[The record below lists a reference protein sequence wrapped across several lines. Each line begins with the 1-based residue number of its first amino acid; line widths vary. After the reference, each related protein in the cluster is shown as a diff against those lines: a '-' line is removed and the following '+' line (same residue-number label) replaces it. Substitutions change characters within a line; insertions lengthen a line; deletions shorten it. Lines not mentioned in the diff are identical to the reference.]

1 MPRQAQDQVFDLV
14 VVGGGPG
21 GYPAAIR
28 AAQLGLRTALV
39 EKERPGGVCL
49 NWGCIPTKAML
60 RSAEVLETARHGA
73 EYGVLADNVRLD
85 YAAVLA
91 RKDRV
96 VKSLTDGVAG
106 LLAASG
112 VTVTIG
118 HARLTGPGSV
128 AVVGVGEA
136 PLGPGGPRYNAPAA
150 GDGAPV
156 ATLEARNLLL
166 ATGSTPALLPVPGI
180 DLPGVVSS
188 DGAFLLEEVP
198 RRIVIV
204 GASAVGAE
212 WATMFQAFGSEVTM
226 VELLPRLLPAE
237 DEDIGKA
244 LARSF
249 ARRGIKVET
258 GRTVTG
264 IAPAGD
270 RAPPLL
276 VTVADPDGSNP
287 RQVEADV
294 VLVGVGRRPNTAGL
308 DLEKAGVATD
318 GRGWVEVDDRLRTS
332 APGVHAVGD
341 VTGRVLLAHVA
352 SHQGLVA
359 AGVMAGHDERMD
371 YRAVPAATFTHP
383 EVASVGLTEAAARES
398 GHDVAV
404 GRFPFSALGRAQTF
418 GGVEGLVKVVAERSS
433 GQVLGVHVIG
443 PGASDLIPEGVL
455 AMQLRATLADIAATI
470 HAHPTLGEGTMEA
483 ALVALGL
490 PVHLPPFRR
499 PAADSGDRPAV
510 ESRKRPRSGAVD
522 SPGRSTPGSATLP
535 HRGAEPGAGP
545 LKAAP
550 GTRPTAAPAPAH
562 GPGPEP
568 TPALTPAGPR
578 APRFDLTVR
587 VDVTRLLEFQA
598 ELNRQL
604 GATGTQVGLT
614 DLVVKSCAGLLAAS
628 PELNASFGG
637 DRLLVHKRV
646 HVGVAVDGAALV
658 PAVRDADRKRVA
670 RIAEEVAALSERAR
684 AGRLG
689 PEEAGRAAFTV
700 SSLGVDQFTAVLE
713 PSEGAVLAVGAAQPE
728 PRVVDGRVEVRR
740 VLRLTLSIDHRVV
753 DGATGGRFLARL
765 RDALERPLGIV
776 A

>member
-1 MPRQAQDQVFDLV
+1 MPQQPQAQVFDLV

-28 AAQLGLRTALV
+28 AAQLGLKTALV

-118 HARLTGPGSV
+118 HARLTGPRTV
-128 AVVGVGEA
+128 EVVGVGDA
-136 PLGPGGPRYNAPAA
+136 PLGQGGPRYNAPPAP
-150 GDGAPV
+150 DGAPA
-156 ATLEARNLLL
+156 ATLEGRNLLL
-166 ATGSTPALLPVPGI
+166 ATGSTPAVLPIPGI
-180 DLPGVVSS
+180 DLPGVVTS

-198 RRIVIV
+198 RRIVII

-226 VELLPRLLPAE
+226 VELLDRLLPAE

-270 RAPPLL
+270 QAPPLV
-276 VTVADPDGSNP
+276 VTVADPDGGNP
-287 RQVEADV
+287 REVEADV
-294 VLVGVGRRPNTAGL
+294 VLVGVGRRPNTAELGL
-308 DLEKAGVATD
+308 ERAGVATD
-318 GRGWVEVDDRLRTS
+318 LRGWVEVDDRLRTGV
-332 APGVHAVGD
+332 PGVHAVGD

-359 AGVMAGHDERMD
+359 AGVMAGHDERID

-383 EVASVGLTEAAARES
+383 EVASVGLTEAAAREA

-418 GGVEGLVKVVAERSS
+418 GGVEGLVKVVAERDD
-433 GQVLGVHVIG
+433 GHVLGVHVIG

-455 AMQLRATLADIAATI
+455 AMQLEATLSDIAATI

-490 PVHLPPFRR
+490 PVHIPPSRRPPASPARRPPARRPPAR
-499 PAADSGDRPAV
+499 PAA
-510 ESRKRPRSGAVD
+510 GAAAADGPVD
-522 SPGRSTPGSATLP
+522 SRAHVPSGSATLP
-535 HRGAEPGAGP
+535 HRGTEPVAGS

-550 GTRPTAAPAPAH
+550 AVLASGAP
-562 GPGPEP
+562 GQE
-568 TPALTPAGPR
+568 R
-578 APRFDLTVR
+578 APRFDLKVTV
-587 VDVTRLLEFQA
+587 DATRLLGLQV
-598 ELNRQL
+598 ELNQQ
-604 GATGTQVGLT
+604 TGVEVGLT
-614 DLVVKSCAGLLAAS
+614 DLVVKACAGLLAVS

-637 DRLLVHKRV
+637 DRLLVRRRV
-646 HVGVAVDGAALV
+646 DVGVAVVGEDATLV
-658 PAVRDADRKRVA
+658 SAVRDADRKSVV
-670 RIAEEVAALSERAR
+670 RIAQEVAELAGRAR
-684 AGRLG
+684 AGQLG
-689 PEEAGRAAFTV
+689 AEEAARAAFTV

-713 PSEGAVLAVGAAQPE
+713 PSEGAVLAVGAAHPE
-728 PRVVDGRVEVRR
+728 PRVVDGQVEVRQ

-753 DGATGGRFLARL
+753 DGATGGRFLGRL
-765 RDALERPLGIV
+765 RDALEQPLQIV